1 MSPPVIIRGV
11 TIPDTRQGKGLRAA
25 GTGKNQLFIKTL
37 QVGDM
42 FEVLSWKELA
52 KYQTPAKKLGLTL
65 VSRKLDN
72 GKIGVWRTA

>member
-1 MSPPVIIRGV
+1 
-11 TIPDTRQGKGLRAA
+11 
-25 GTGKNQLFIKTL
+25 
-37 QVGDM
+37 M